1 MRFVPPASVPNHV
14 AVIMDGNGRWAQ
26 QRHWHRLRGHRAGI
40 DAVRAV
46 VEAARRRGVRYL
58 TLYAFSSENWARPSR
73 EVSFLMGLLTRFLR
87 TEVAELKVQG
97 VRVRALGDLERLPS
111 AAREALAQA
120 TAETREGQGL
130 DLILALSYG
139 GRAEILAA
147 VRSLLREGADPEA
160 LDEAVFRQHLY
171 APDVPDPD
179 LLIRTSGEL
188 RVSNFLLWQ
197 IAYTE
202 LYVTDVLWPD
212 FREIEFDAALAAY
225 AQRERRFG
233 LTGTQVQKG
242 ERAP

>member
-1 MRFVPPASVPNHV
+1 MQAAPPDPIPTHV

-26 QRHWHRLRGHRAGI
+26 QHHWHRLRGHRAGI
-40 DAVRAV
+40 EAVRAV
-46 VEAARRRGVRYL
+46 VEGARRRGVRYL
-58 TLYAFSSENWARPSR
+58 TLYAFSSENWARPTR
-73 EVSFLMGLLTRFLR
+73 EVGFLMRLLTRFLQ
-87 TEVAELKVQG
+87 TEIPELRAQG
-97 VRVRALGDLERLPS
+97 VRVRAIGDLTRLPPG
-111 AAREALAQA
+111 AQEALAA
-120 TAETREGQGL
+120 AEAETLPGQDL

-147 VRSLLREGADPEA
+147 ARALLRAGADPDA
-160 LDEAVFRQHLY
+160 VDEAAFRRHLY

-212 FREIEFDAALAAY
+212 FREAEFDRALAAY

-233 LTGTQVQKG
+233 LTGDQLQQG
-242 ERAP
+242 GGAS